1 MWPNGSSNGDSGP
14 NRRNASQIRSRTVG
28 CSAVRGADS
37 RPPPRLGCPTGPAMR
52 ECPPAPP
59 ARRSP
64 RRSHGIRCSRP
75 VGREGRQAKDES
87 NGQPCRPVAGPP
99 PGGRQED
106 PDRPDHQL
114 GEPGGSAGPGVQL
127 DREQPLTAPD
137 QGDRRAGQ
145 QRVRGANGKPL
156 ATEEPQEQQEADA
169 DDGHTRP
176 GRAVAARRLR
186 RRGGGARRGRRWN
199 PEPSFIRPSTSRGG
213 PRRSSRPTPDRVD
226 PDSGCR
232 RSTAAEGLLAD

>member
-1 MWPNGSSNGDSGP
+1 
-14 NRRNASQIRSRTVG
+14 
-28 CSAVRGADS
+28 
-37 RPPPRLGCPTGPAMR
+37 MR